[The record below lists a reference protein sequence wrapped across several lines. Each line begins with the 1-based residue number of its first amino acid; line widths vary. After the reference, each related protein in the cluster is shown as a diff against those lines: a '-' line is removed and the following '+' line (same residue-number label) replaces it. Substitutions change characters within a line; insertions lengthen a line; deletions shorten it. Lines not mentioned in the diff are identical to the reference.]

1 MQIPWTDDN
10 CNGSCHIW
18 GLNNSSDFGRKQG
31 FWKVF
36 NQANCWKTMEYWR
49 NRLEAI
55 WEFSWSMFDPAV
67 PSSIFPMDFR
77 KNWWIFRRWIQTN
90 RCFFRICSTK
100 LHFSWFVN
108 PNDLLTPQKFWING
122 TKIYQ
127 NEWFVNPP
135 KRRRGSTSSQVD
147 GSSPFFPG
155 VVRLRA
161 ETAPPQGYHRVEVSP
176 SSGSPVVSQVVGTFR
191 LLGGA
196 GTYPLEKM
204 GDFP

>member
-1 MQIPWTDDN
+1 MGT
-10 CNGSCHIW
+10 
-18 GLNNSSDFGRKQG
+18 KQQQRFWAKTRVLKG
-31 FWKVF
+31 F
-36 NQANCWKTMEYWR
+36 QPGQL
-49 NRLEAI
+49 LENYGILEESTGI
-55 WEFSWSMFDPAV
+55 WEFSWSMDPAV
-67 PSSIFPMDFR
+67 PSSIFPINFR
-77 KNWWIFRRWIQTN
+77 KNWWIFRRWIQT
-90 RCFFRICSTK
+90 CPDDDRICSTK

-108 PNDLLTPQKFWING
+108 PNDLLTLQKFWING

-147 GSSPFFPG
+147 GSSPFFPR